1 MKPGDKVRID
11 GKTAIVLCD
20 VDAGEYSTEYTA
32 DDWADVLKS
41 GILVE
46 TVEIGLVHYHDSSE
60 AILISGRRRRGN
72 DVTPTTNPPHAA
84 FAAPQLR
91 SDCGGAAGAGR
102 SSRANFRARRMFVSS
117 ELWSKVISLK
127 QCGHCI

>member
-11 GKTAIVLCD
+11 GMTATVLCD

-46 TVEIGLVHYHDSSE
+46 
-60 AILISGRRRRGN
+60 R
-72 DVTPTTNPPHAA
+72 
-84 FAAPQLR
+84 
-91 SDCGGAAGAGR
+91 
-102 SSRANFRARRMFVSS
+102 
-117 ELWSKVISLK
+117 
-127 QCGHCI
+127 

>member
-11 GKTAIVLCD
+11 GMTATVLCD

-60 AILISGRRRRGN
+60 AVLISR
-72 DVTPTTNPPHAA
+72 
-84 FAAPQLR
+84 LK
-91 SDCGGAAGAGR
+91 
-102 SSRANFRARRMFVSS
+102 ANG
-117 ELWSKVISLK
+117 K
-127 QCGHCI
+127 

>member
-11 GKTAIVLCD
+11 GMTATVLCD

-46 TVEIGLVHYHDSSE
+46 TAGIGLVHYHDSSE
-60 AILISGRRRRGN
+60 AVLISG
-72 DVTPTTNPPHAA
+72 
-84 FAAPQLR
+84 
-91 SDCGGAAGAGR
+91 
-102 SSRANFRARRMFVSS
+102 
-117 ELWSKVISLK
+117 LK
-127 QCGHCI
+127 AKGK